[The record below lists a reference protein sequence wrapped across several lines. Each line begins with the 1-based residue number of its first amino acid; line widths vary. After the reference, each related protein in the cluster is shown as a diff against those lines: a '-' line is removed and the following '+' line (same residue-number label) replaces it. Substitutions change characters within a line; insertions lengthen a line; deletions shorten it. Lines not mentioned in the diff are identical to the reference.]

1 MYFKILINCTI
12 STIKQETSPRC
23 FPGVHGLHC
32 HQHTGIFIPGQQR
45 ILPTPRL
52 SVLDVRP
59 SMNKVFMTHDLCQL
73 PGNGTVDIFNNI
85 EIGREEDIKVALMDL
100 LLR

>member
-1 MYFKILINCTI
+1 
-12 STIKQETSPRC
+12 
-23 FPGVHGLHC
+23 
-32 HQHTGIFIPGQQR
+32 
-45 ILPTPRL
+45 
-52 SVLDVRP
+52 
-59 SMNKVFMTHDLCQL
+59 MNKVFMTHDLCQL